1 MDRHPLDRPIC
12 SDLSYETFQRRRRAG
27 ELTTPP
33 LDSSNQR
40 LVTVPGH
47 IDRHAFIAD
56 RPGGVSEAEW
66 HIERQRRRLQG

>member
-1 MDRHPLDRPIC
+1 MIDHPVA
-12 SDLSYETFQRRRRAG
+12 SDLSYEVLQRRRRNF
-27 ELTTPP
+27 ELTTPQ
-33 LDSSNQR
+33 LDSVNQR
-40 LVTVPGH
+40 LVSVPGH

>member
-1 MDRHPLDRPIC
+1 MESSRLIA
-12 SDLSYETFQRRRRAG
+12 SDLSYEVLQRRRRNL
-27 ELTTPP
+27 ELTTPQ
-33 LDSSNQR
+33 LDSVNQR
-40 LVTVPGH
+40 LVSVPGH